1 MKKIL
6 LFAAVALALTACTK
20 EPTEQPVAPSGFE
33 SYDSVQMQFKFS
45 PYEVTPMKTTS
56 SVATVCSRLDV
67 YIIEQGTTDT
77 MRFHQDRAINAT
89 GFGSLTATLQT
100 NRSYKLIVMG
110 HNTSDT
116 CTFSNGLIGFEEDK
130 IKQCLYAD
138 TVFSPADGLSL
149 NVVMQRIVGMFKLRI
164 ADADDE
170 FADFD
175 HMLFTIS
182 ESGKKWNTA
191 THESADR
198 GVRTYSISGHSR
210 GNDGYVTMNL
220 YVMGDNM
227 TDVKYVDITAQ
238 SYLTNGTVK
247 ETRQFAQVP
256 IRDGYI
262 TTYTGTFYV
271 TFGMGFTFEVGDWNE
286 YGSYTF

>member
-6 LFAAVALALTACTK
+6 LFAFAALALAACTK
-20 EPTEQPVAPSGFE
+20 EPTEQPVSPSGFE

-45 PYEVTPMKTTS
+45 PYEVTPMKTQS
-56 SVATVCSRLDV
+56 SVATVCSRLDI
-67 YIIEQGTTDT
+67 YLIEVGTTDT

-89 GFGSLTATLQT
+89 GFGSLTTTLQT

-116 CTFSNGLIGFEEDK
+116 CTFAGGLIGFEENK

-138 TVFSPADGLSL
+138 TVFSPGDGLNL

-170 FADFD
+170 FEDFD
-175 HMLFTIS
+175 HMVFTIS
-182 ESGKKWNTA
+182 ESGRKWNTA

-198 GVRTYSISGHSR
+198 GIRTHIISGHSR
-210 GNDGYVTMNL
+210 GNDGYVTMNV
-220 YVMGDNM
+220 YVMADNM
-227 TDVKYVDITAQ
+227 TDVTYVDIEAKVVK
-238 SYLTNGTVK
+238 TNGTDG
-247 ETRQFAQVP
+247 ETRQFTQVP
-256 IRDGYI
+256 IKDNYI
-262 TTYTGTFYV
+262 TTYTGTFFV
-271 TFGMGFTFEVGDWNE
+271 TFDMGFTFLVDDWND
-286 YGSYTF
+286 YGSYTY

>member
-6 LFAAVALALTACTK
+6 LAIAAVAVLVGCTK
-20 EPTEQPVAPSGFE
+20 DVPNENDNQNEKAVTIR
-33 SYDSVQMQFKFS
+33 FS
-45 PYEVTPMKTTS
+45 PYEMAPMSKTTS

-116 CTFSNGLIGFEEDK
+116 CTFAGGLIGFEEDK

-220 YVMGDNM
+220 YVMGDDL
-227 TDVKYVDITAQ
+227 TTVKYVDITAQ

>member
-77 MRFHQDRAINAT
+77 MRFHQDRAINTT

-116 CTFSNGLIGFEEDK
+116 CTFAGGLIGFEEDK

-182 ESGKKWNTA
+182 ESGRKWNTA

-220 YVMGDNM
+220 YVMGDDL
-227 TDVKYVDITAQ
+227 TTVKYVDITAQ

>member
-6 LFAAVALALTACTK
+6 LAIAAVAVLVGCTK
-20 EPTEQPVAPSGFE
+20 DVPNENDNQNEKAVTIR
-33 SYDSVQMQFKFS
+33 FS

-56 SVATVCSRLDV
+56 SVSTVCSRLDI

-116 CTFSNGLIGFEEDK
+116 CTFAGGLIGFEEDK

-170 FADFD
+170 FTDFD

-182 ESGKKWNTA
+182 ESGRKRNTA
-191 THESADR
+191 PTRVPTAACAPTPSAATR
-198 GVRTYSISGHSR
+198 AAT
-210 GNDGYVTMNL
+210 
-220 YVMGDNM
+220 
-227 TDVKYVDITAQ
+227 TAT
-238 SYLTNGTVK
+238 S
-247 ETRQFAQVP
+247 P
-256 IRDGYI
+256 
-262 TTYTGTFYV
+262 
-271 TFGMGFTFEVGDWNE
+271 
-286 YGSYTF
+286 